1 MNSVVQ
7 NLLKFGLF
15 LGIGSTILYLVYQNN
30 QESYEADCLLK
41 AVEGDDCSLITKI
54 VADFKSVKLIWIFII
69 LVLFM
74 ISNVLRAWRWDM
86 MLRPM
91 GYICNKFNLF
101 FTIMLGYFANLGIPR
116 SGELIRAASLSRY
129 EDIPLEK
136 VMGTIVLDRLMDV
149 LCLLLVMILGISL
162 EGGRIITYLEE
173 HASVPGQGLLNNPI
187 IWGVLLLGALLA
199 IVVFIKREQLLQS
212 KIGQKVFTK
221 FQGFY
226 AGIMSIFKLDNP
238 WLFIANSIGIWVMY
252 YLMTYLCFF
261 AFAPTADLGLI
272 AGLTVFIFG
281 TLGMVIPSPGGMG
294 SYHYLVN
301 ESLTFYGVSAADGF
315 SFANII
321 FFSISIFCNIL
332 FGIISL
338 IALPLINRSK

>member
-1 MNSVVQ
+1 MNSLVR

-15 LGIGSTILYLVYQNN
+15 LSIGATILYLVYQSN
-30 QESYEADCLLK
+30 QKSYEAECLVKNL
-41 AVEGDDCSLITKI
+41 GDDCSLITKI
-54 VADFKSVKLIWIFII
+54 ITDFKSVKIVWLFII
-69 LVLFM
+69 VVLFM
-74 ISNVLRAWRWDM
+74 ISNIARALRWDM
-86 MLRPM
+86 MLRPL
-91 GYICNKFNLF
+91 GYICNKYNLF

-116 SGELIRAASLSRY
+116 SGELIRAASLAKY
-129 EDIPLEK
+129 ENIPVEK
-136 VMGTIVLDRLMDV
+136 VVGTIVLDRLMDV
-149 LCLLLVMILGISL
+149 ICLLLVMILGLSL
-162 EGGRIITYLEE
+162 EGGRIISYLQEN
-173 HASVPGQGLLNNPI
+173 ASVPGQGILRNPI
-187 IWGVLLLGALLA
+187 IWTILVLGLLVMIIGY
-199 IVVFIKREQLLQS
+199 IKKDQLLKS
-212 KIGQKVFTK
+212 KIGQKIYSK
-221 FQGFY
+221 LIGFY
-226 AGIMSIFKLDNP
+226 DGIMSIFKLDNP
-238 WLFIANSIGIWVMY
+238 WLFIGYSLGIWLLY

-261 AFAPTADLGLI
+261 AFAPTEHLGAV

-338 IALPLINRSK
+338 IALPIINRPK